1 MSDITPPVFPTEKFQ
16 RPLEVFVVRP
26 YRPRYWLHAVLL
38 LVTFF
43 TMLVVGSRMQF
54 NFARGIPI
62 FTAADEIMPFFPMG
76 WALASPKNLLLGIPF
91 AVTLILI
98 LLAHEMG
105 HYLLCRRNGVQAT
118 LPFFIPAPTLI
129 GTLGAVIRIKSPIRS
144 RTALFDIGIAG
155 PIAGFIVAIVTLL
168 FALVLSKPL
177 AANVPAADLN
187 LGYPLVFQIVH
198 GVMALFA
205 PGVFSTP
212 LSQMNLHPIGVA
224 AWVGMFATTLN
235 LLPSG
240 QLDGGHI
247 VYALSPRAHRF
258 VSWLVVL
265 ALIYLGWHYLGWRA
279 WAFLVTAMN
288 IITWRQRQAPDWPDI
303 PSSRWGLALLGLV
316 MLILTFTPVPF
327 SGPGLSWH

>member
-1 MSDITPPVFPTEKFQ
+1 
-16 RPLEVFVVRP
+16 
-26 YRPRYWLHAVLL
+26 
-38 LVTFF
+38 
-43 TMLVVGSRMQF
+43 
-54 NFARGIPI
+54 
-62 FTAADEIMPFFPMG
+62 
-76 WALASPKNLLLGIPF
+76 
-91 AVTLILI
+91 
-98 LLAHEMG
+98 
-105 HYLLCRRNGVQAT
+105 
-118 LPFFIPAPTLI
+118 
-129 GTLGAVIRIKSPIRS
+129 
-144 RTALFDIGIAG
+144 
-155 PIAGFIVAIVTLL
+155 VTLL

-265 ALIYLGWHYLGWRA
+265 ALIYLGWHYL
-279 WAFLVTAMN
+279 
-288 IITWRQRQAPDWPDI
+288 
-303 PSSRWGLALLGLV
+303 
-316 MLILTFTPVPF
+316 
-327 SGPGLSWH
+327 